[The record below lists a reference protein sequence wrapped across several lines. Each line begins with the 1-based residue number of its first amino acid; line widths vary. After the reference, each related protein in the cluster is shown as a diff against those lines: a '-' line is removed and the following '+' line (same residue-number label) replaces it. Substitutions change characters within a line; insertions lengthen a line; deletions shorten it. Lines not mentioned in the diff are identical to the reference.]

1 MVGSSCTSHRT
12 LTPSTECHRNLVPR
26 GYSQKIGCHGSI
38 PRGIKKTNFR
48 LIIYGRSSTNPA
60 NLAKIGQVDVE
71 IIGLK
76 EIFKID
82 KQNVGQSSTLA
93 RPPAPLAA
101 LTFN

>member
-1 MVGSSCTSHRT
+1 
-12 LTPSTECHRNLVPR
+12 
-26 GYSQKIGCHGSI
+26 
-38 PRGIKKTNFR
+38 
-48 LIIYGRSSTNPA
+48 
-60 NLAKIGQVDVE
+60 LAKIGQVDVE